1 MKYFNGSDFCNIP
14 VSSNRPKF
22 YYSMPN
28 SECIPV
34 VSIVTPYYNPGAVFR
49 ETFDCILNQSLQ
61 QWQWVIVNDGSTDDA
76 SIKLLDE
83 IRDNGDSRIKIINH
97 GINKGLSSA
106 RNTGYRNACASLV
119 MQLDSDDLLEA
130 TALEKLVW
138 SLMTRPESSF
148 VSSYTV
154 GFGDMH
160 YLWTR
165 GFHEGKEFLKDNLVT
180 ANCLIRRE
188 VFTAIGGFDESRRQG
203 LEDWDFWLRCANAGF
218 WGHTVH
224 EFLEWYR
231 RRESHADR
239 WAEFAEEGIVAFRQ
253 NIHRKYHNLKLKG
266 FPKINDSVKNSISD
280 GRLPFT
286 NNLNKNNNRILLI
299 LPWLVMGGA
308 DHFNLSLVREL
319 VNRGYELTIA
329 TTVPGED
336 GWCHEF
342 ACYTSD
348 IFMLHRFLELKDF
361 PRFLRYL
368 IDSRKPDSVIIS
380 NSELGY
386 LLLPYLR
393 SHCPT
398 PIYLDYC
405 HMEEIEWRQGGFPS
419 LSIQYRQYLDATM
432 VASQYLKQWML
443 ERGGDDERIHVC
455 RINVDADLWRPD
467 LELRQSQRDELGI
480 HKDTIV
486 ILYAARLCRQ
496 KLPLFF
502 AEIIREL
509 SIKNSESIVALVV
522 GDGEDGPALAR
533 FIKKNRL
540 QNCLRLLGKL
550 SIDQMRKLMTAADIF
565 LLPSQNE
572 GISLALYEAMATGLA
587 VVAADVGGQKELVA
601 EGTGILLSAGGDS
614 TVKKLYVQVLDRLIN
629 EAGERD
635 KLGRAARTR
644 IKNYFLLKY
653 MVDNF
658 EQILGYAVINKRS
671 VTEIENAEIIATN
684 AVQYLKAFDKVSE
697 PLARIDIPVMV
708 RGYAFLTRLLG
719 PLYFWCLS
727 KRFNWVISM
736 KDLIRKRMG
745 VDKL

>member
-1 MKYFNGSDFCNIP
+1 MKYFNGTDFSNTP
-14 VSSNRPKF
+14 VFSNRPKF
-22 YYSMPN
+22 HYSLLY

-61 QWQWVIVNDGSTDDA
+61 QWQWIIVNDGSTDDA
-76 SIKLLDE
+76 SLILLDE
-83 IRDNGDSRIKIINH
+83 IRNNGDLRIKIIDH
-97 GINKGLSSA
+97 CINKGLSAA
-106 RNTGYRNACASLV
+106 RNTGYRHASASMV

-138 SLMTRPESSF
+138 SLVTRPESSF

-165 GFHEGKEFLKDNLVT
+165 GFHEGKAFLKDNLVT
-180 ANCLIRRE
+180 ANCLIRKE
-188 VFTAIGGFDESRRQG
+188 VFTTIGGFDESRRQG
-203 LEDWDFWLRCANAGF
+203 LEDWDFWLRCANAGY
-218 WGHTVH
+218 WGHTVN

-239 WAEFAEEGIVAFRQ
+239 WAEFKEEGIAAFRK
-253 NIHRKYHNLKLKG
+253 NINKKYHNIESKG
-266 FPKINDSVKNSISD
+266 FPKINDSEKNSIFND
-280 GRLPFT
+280 LLPFT
-286 NNLNKNNNRILLI
+286 NNLYKDKKRILLI

-319 VNRGYELTIA
+319 VNRKYELTLA

-368 IDSRKPDSVIIS
+368 VESRKPDIVIIS

-393 SHCPT
+393 SHCPAPT
-398 PIYLDYC
+398 YLDYC
-405 HMEEIEWRQGGFPS
+405 HMEETEWRQGGFPG

-432 VASQYLKQWML
+432 VASQHLKRWMS
-443 ERGGDDERIHVC
+443 ERGGDGERIHVC
-455 RINVDADLWRPD
+455 RINVDAEQWRPD

-480 HKDTIV
+480 NKGSIV

-502 AEIIREL
+502 SEIIREL
-509 SIKNSESIVALVV
+509 SIKNSESFVALVV

-540 QNCLRLLGKL
+540 QNCLRLMGKL
-550 SIDQMRKLMTAADIF
+550 PIDRMRRLMTAADIF

-587 VVAADVGGQKELVA
+587 VVAANVGGQKELVT
-601 EGTGILLSAGGDS
+601 EGAGILLPAGGDS
-614 TVKKLYVQVLDRLIN
+614 TVKKLYVEVLDRLLN
-629 EAGERD
+629 EAGEREQ
-635 KLGRAARTR
+635 LGKAARAR
-644 IKNYFLLKY
+644 IENGFLLKH

-658 EQILGYAVINKRS
+658 EQILGYAATNKRS
-671 VTEIENAEIIATN
+671 IVEVENVAIVAAN
-684 AVQYLKAFDKVSE
+684 AVQYVRAFGKVRE
-697 PLARIDIPVMV
+697 PLAKVDMSVMV

-719 PLYFWCLS
+719 PLYYWCLNN
-727 KRFNWVISM
+727 RFNWVISL
-736 KDLIRKRMG
+736 KNLVRKRMG
-745 VDKL
+745 VDEL